1 MEEAAWRCDAAETIL
16 LAARSASQ
24 LTRKLYCRE
33 SRVGVQ
39 EGKLHTSPQQ
49 QGDGLKEERGGNRSI
64 SNGPP
69 AAARAPRSPR
79 HEQVCTAPVSSV
91 DLVLQQGH
99 A

>member
-16 LAARSASQ
+16 LSARSASQ

-64 SNGPP
+64 SNGNHVH
-69 AAARAPRSPR
+69 RPR
-79 HEQVCTAPVSSV
+79 HVHPVHRGTSRFV
-91 DLVLQQGH
+91 LHLLVV
-99 A
+99 